1 VTASLPDD
9 FAARLRLL
17 IAPDDLERVQASFSL
32 VKPVYAR
39 VNTLKGD
46 VAQLLLDSEIAS
58 LSPQRVLGHETAL
71 RFDPA
76 VRRELVD
83 AVAVREGRLYIQSL
97 SSQCAA
103 PVLGPSPDEAVLD
116 LAAAP
121 GGKTLHLAALM
132 ENRGRLS
139 AVEKIR
145 DRMFRLA
152 ENLKRAGVTI
162 ARTYLMDGRDVG
174 RKTPERFDRVLLD
187 APCSS
192 EARIRSYDAESLRY
206 WSPRKIA
213 EQSRKQRGLLLSAL
227 QATRIGGSV
236 LYATCSLAPEE
247 NEHVVAHALQH
258 FDGEVETIPC
268 EPAAVTWREG
278 LTHWQGETLPDAL
291 RATRRILPT
300 EETDG
305 FYLALLRRCS

>member
-1 VTASLPDD
+1 MPRRCATEDCTSKASP
-9 FAARLRLL
+9 AS
-17 IAPDDLERVQASFSL
+17 AP
-32 VKPVYAR
+32 
-39 VNTLKGD
+39 
-46 VAQLLLDSEIAS
+46 
-58 LSPQRVLGHETAL
+58 HHC
-71 RFDPA
+71 
-76 VRRELVD
+76 
-83 AVAVREGRLYIQSL
+83 
-97 SSQCAA
+97 SQ
-103 PVLGPSPDEAVLD
+103 PDETVLD

-132 ENRGRLS
+132 QNQGRIS
-139 AVEKIR
+139 AVERVR

-152 ENLKRAGVTI
+152 ENLKRAGVSI

-192 EARIRSYDAESLRY
+192 ESRLRTEDPESLKY

-227 QATRIGGSV
+227 QATRVGGLV

-247 NEHVVAHALQH
+247 NEQVVAHALQH
-258 FDGEVETIPC
+258 FHGELEIIPC
-268 EPAAVTWREG
+268 EPPSVPWQAG
-278 LTHWQGETLPDAL
+278 LTHWQNESLPESLA
-291 RATRRILPT
+291 ATRRILPT

-305 FYLALLRRCS
+305 FYLALLQRLT